1 MDINTKVRA
10 SRISLVFY
18 GIGNI
23 SPAIKGNF
31 LGAPIFFYYNNVL
44 GLEAWLVSL
53 ALAIALVIDGITD
66 PLIGYLSDYTNTK
79 WGRRHPY
86 IYASIIP
93 GALFYFLLITLDLSN
108 TQLGL
113 FIQLL
118 LMITLLRIAW
128 TLYQVPREALGAEIS
143 KDYNQRTQL
152 HGLSSFFGWI
162 GGAGIAYLTLV
173 LLGDSYSNIDG
184 YHELAIWGSLLILF
198 SGLIFAIGT
207 TRDIPNL
214 EPPSQSKPQSI
225 KNIIDEVKETLN
237 HRSWLMLF
245 FAGIVF
251 SIYVGL
257 TSGLGFYFNSFFW
270 DWKPS
275 DVKEFIIVDLF
286 AALIISA
293 FAGRLAQRFDKK
305 RLAVI
310 LFIISIAIGPLLLI
324 LRLADLWWG
333 ISILPP
339 NGEKFGALWWVMLTH
354 SFTLAS
360 VGVLA
365 WILVGSMTA
374 DIVEDSQRQ
383 TGKRSEG
390 LFFAGPHLAQKAVS
404 GIGLMIK
411 GVMLT
416 AVGFAATSNI
426 EDKIAAMEDLASII
440 AVLAIIMPSISL
452 YLLSQ
457 YELTR
462 SSHQT
467 NLSDLGYTPSV
478 DSNINQTP

>member
-1 MDINTKVRA
+1 MDNKSKVSA
-10 SRISLVFY
+10 SRTSLVFY

-66 PLIGYLSDYTNTK
+66 PLIGYMSDYTHSR

-86 IYASIIP
+86 IYASILP
-93 GALFYFLLITLDLSN
+93 GALFYYLLITLDLSN

-118 LMITLLRIAW
+118 LLITLLRVAW

-152 HGLSSFFGWI
+152 HGISSFFGWI
-162 GGAGIAYLTLV
+162 GGAGIYVLTLS
-173 LLGDSYSNIDG
+173 LLGDSYSNIEG

-207 TRDIPNL
+207 SRDIPSL
-214 EPPSQSKPQSI
+214 EAPTRSKPKNFKSI
-225 KNIIDEVKETLN
+225 MEEIRDTLN
-237 HRSWLMLF
+237 HKSWLMLF
-245 FAGIVF
+245 FSGIVF
-251 SIYVGL
+251 SIYIGL

-270 DWKPS
+270 DWKPT
-275 DVKEFIIVDLF
+275 DVILFVVADLC
-286 AALIISA
+286 AALIISVY
-293 FAGRLAQRFDKK
+293 AGRLAQRFDKK
-305 RLAVI
+305 RLAI
-310 LFIISIAIGPLLLI
+310 YLFSISIAIGPLLLI
-324 LRLADLWWG
+324 LRLADVWWG

-339 NGEKFGALWWVMLTH
+339 NGEKFGALWWIMLTH
-354 SFTLAS
+354 SFVQAS

-365 WILVGSMTA
+365 WILVASMTA
-374 DIVEDSQRQ
+374 DIVEDSQRL

-416 AVGFAATSNI
+416 AVGFVATNSV
-426 EDKIAAMEDLASII
+426 EEKIAAMEDLAGII
-440 AVLAIIMPSISL
+440 VVLSIIMPSICL
-452 YLLSQ
+452 VLLSR
-457 YELTR
+457 YELTKT
-462 SSHQT
+462 SHQS
-467 NLSDLGYTPSV
+467 NLTDLGYVKAEDVQPE
-478 DSNINQTP
+478 

>member
-1 MDINTKVRA
+1 MDNKSNISA
-10 SRISLVFY
+10 SRTSLVFY

-53 ALAIALVIDGITD
+53 ALAIALIIDGITD
-66 PLIGYLSDYTNTK
+66 PLVGYLSDYTNSR

-86 IYASIIP
+86 IYASILP
-93 GALFYFLLITLDLSN
+93 GSLFYFLLITLNLSN
-108 TQLGL
+108 TQLGI

-118 LMITLLRIAW
+118 VLITLLRVAW

-207 TRDIPNL
+207 SRDIPSL
-214 EPPSQSKPQSI
+214 EAPTRAKP
-225 KNIIDEVKETLN
+225 KNIKSIIEEIKETLN
-237 HRSWLMLF
+237 HKSWLMLF

-270 DWKPS
+270 DWKPT

-293 FAGRLAQRFDKK
+293 FAGKLAQRFDKK
-305 RLAVI
+305 RLAVN
-310 LFIISIAIGPLLLI
+310 LFILSIAIGPLLLI
-324 LRLADLWWG
+324 LRLADIWWG
-333 ISILPP
+333 ISILPA
-339 NGEKFGALWWVMLTH
+339 NGEKFGSLWWIMLTH
-354 SFTLAS
+354 SFVQAS

-416 AVGFAATSNI
+416 AVGFVATNSL
-426 EDKIAAMEDLASII
+426 EAKIAAMQDLAGII
-440 AVLAIIMPSISL
+440 VILSIIMPSISL
-452 YLLSQ
+452 FLLSR
-457 YELTR
+457 YELTQ
-462 SSHQT
+462 SSHQA
-467 NLSDLGYTPSV
+467 NLTDLGYVRAKDDPTG
-478 DSNINQTP
+478 